1 MKKAS
6 KIYLWT
12 WLVFV
17 VAAVVTVVVAM
28 VAPSHHDLARDPY
41 AIERI
46 VKVDL
51 PEIVEV
57 ESEDNL
63 DRGASRWD
71 VYTHRVQFGDTLS
84 EESIKK
90 FDRLCRTDSLHWL
103 KNAEEG
109 YYRYTAEGGV
119 DELYAIDCVL
129 YRDHAHWDYMVDESE
144 GVFLFVAIYLCGYF
158 GLINIIGNIFI
169 CYGHLLI
176 TKKERR
182 GNC

>member
-6 KIYLWT
+6 KIYLWA
-12 WLVFV
+12 WAVFV
-17 VAAVVTVVVAM
+17 VAAIVAVVVAM
-28 VAPSHHDLARDPY
+28 VVPSHHDLARDPY

-46 VKVDL
+46 VKLDL

-71 VYTHRVQFGDTLS
+71 VYMHRVLFGEALS
-84 EESIKK
+84 VESIKEL
-90 FDRLCRTDSLHWL
+90 DRLCRTDSLHWL

-129 YRDHAHWDYMVDESE
+129 YRDHAHWDYTVDESE
-144 GVFLFVAIYLCGYF
+144 GIFLFVAFYLCGYLLLLW
-158 GLINIIGNIFI
+158 GVALIVIGIVKRIVKN
-169 CYGHLLI
+169 
-176 TKKERR
+176 KK
-182 GNC
+182 

>member
-6 KIYLWT
+6 KIYLWA
-12 WLVFV
+12 WAVFV
-17 VAAVVTVVVAM
+17 VAAIVAVVAVM
-28 VAPSHHDLARDPY
+28 VIPSHHDLARDPY

-51 PEIVEV
+51 PEIVRTEYR
-57 ESEDNL
+57 DNL
-63 DRGASRWD
+63 DRESSRWD
-71 VYTHRVQFGDTLS
+71 VYTHRVQFGEALS

-90 FDRLCRTDSLHWL
+90 LNRLCRTDSLHWQ

-129 YRDHAHWDYMVDESE
+129 YHDHAHWDYTVDESE
-144 GVFLFVAIYLCGYF
+144 GIFLFVAFYLFGYLLLLW
-158 GLINIIGNIFI
+158 GVVLVVIGIVKRIVKN
-169 CYGHLLI
+169 
-176 TKKERR
+176 KRQQQ
-182 GNC
+182 

>member
-6 KIYLWT
+6 KIYLWA
-12 WLVFV
+12 WAVFV
-17 VAAVVTVVVAM
+17 VAAIVAVVAVM
-28 VAPSHHDLARDPY
+28 VIPSHHDLARDPY

-46 VKVDL
+46 VKLDL

-84 EESIKK
+84 EESTKNL
-90 FDRLCRTDSLHWL
+90 DRLCHNDSLHWQ
-103 KNAEEG
+103 KNTEER
-109 YYRYTAEGGV
+109 YYRYTAEGGI

-129 YRDHAHWDYMVDESE
+129 YHNHAYLTYSVDESE
-144 GVFLFVAIYLCGYF
+144 GIFLFVAIYLCVQLMLLWGVA
-158 GLINIIGNIFI
+158 LVVIGIVKRIVKN
-169 CYGHLLI
+169 
-176 TKKERR
+176 KK
-182 GNC
+182 

>member
-1 MKKAS
+1 M
-6 KIYLWT
+6 
-12 WLVFV
+12 
-17 VAAVVTVVVAM
+17 
-28 VAPSHHDLARDPY
+28 ARDPY

-63 DRGASRWD
+63 DRGSSRWD

-90 FDRLCRTDSLHWL
+90 LEWLCRTDGEHWM

-129 YRDHAHWDYMVDESE
+129 YHDHAHWDYTVDESE
-144 GVFLFVAIYLCGYF
+144 GIFLFVAILLCAYLMLLWGVVLVVV
-158 GLINIIGNIFI
+158 GVVKRIIKN
-169 CYGHLLI
+169 
-176 TKKERR
+176 KKQQQ
-182 GNC
+182 

>member
-6 KIYLWT
+6 RIYLWA
-12 WLVFV
+12 WAVFV
-17 VAAVVTVVVAM
+17 VAAIVAVVVAM

-51 PEIVEV
+51 PVIVEV

-63 DRGASRWD
+63 DRGSSRWD
-71 VYTHRVQFGDTLS
+71 VYTHRVQFGEALS

-90 FDRLCRTDSLHWL
+90 LDQRCYTDSLHWQ
-103 KNAEEG
+103 KNHEEA
-109 YYRYTAEGGV
+109 YYRYIAEGGV

-129 YRDHAHWDYMVDESE
+129 YRDHAHWDYTVDESE
-144 GVFLFVAIYLCGYF
+144 GIFLFVAILLCAYLMLLWGVVLVVV
-158 GLINIIGNIFI
+158 GVVKRIIKN
-169 CYGHLLI
+169 
-176 TKKERR
+176 KRQQQ
-182 GNC
+182 

>member
-57 ESEDNL
+57 ESRDNL
-63 DRGASRWD
+63 DRESSRWD
-71 VYTHRVQFGDTLS
+71 VYMHHVLFGDTLS
-84 EESIKK
+84 EERVK
-90 FDRLCRTDSLHWL
+90 DLENLCRVDSLHWR
-103 KNAEEG
+103 KNTEER
-109 YYRYTAEGGV
+109 YYRYTAEGGI
-119 DELYAIDCVL
+119 DELYVIDCVL
-129 YRDHAHWDYMVDESE
+129 CHDHARLTYTVDESE
-144 GVFLFVAIYLCGYF
+144 GIFLFVAILLCAYLMLLWGVV
-158 GLINIIGNIFI
+158 LIVIGIVKRIVKN
-169 CYGHLLI
+169 
-176 TKKERR
+176 KQQQ
-182 GNC
+182 

>member
-6 KIYLWT
+6 KIYLWACVV
-12 WLVFV
+12 L
-17 VAAVVTVVVAM
+17 VAAAIVAVASVM
-28 VAPSHHDLARDPY
+28 VIPSHHDLARDPY

-63 DRGASRWD
+63 DRGSSRWD
-71 VYTHRVQFGDTLS
+71 VYTHTVQFGDTLS

-90 FDRLCRTDSLHWL
+90 LDRLCRTDSQHWL

-129 YRDHAHWDYMVDESE
+129 YHDHARLTYTVDESE
-144 GVFLFVAIYLCGYF
+144 GIFLFVAFYFCGYLLLLL
-158 GLINIIGNIFI
+158 GVVLVVIGIVKRIIKN
-169 CYGHLLI
+169 
-176 TKKERR
+176 KRQQQ
-182 GNC
+182 

>member
-6 KIYLWT
+6 KIYLWA
-12 WLVFV
+12 WVAFV
-17 VAAVVTVVVAM
+17 VAAIVAVVVAM
-28 VAPSHHDLARDPY
+28 VMPSHHDLARAPY

-51 PEIVEV
+51 PEIVRAEYR
-57 ESEDNL
+57 DNL
-63 DRGASRWD
+63 DRESSRWD
-71 VYTHRVQFGDTLS
+71 VYMHRVLFGDTLS

-90 FDRLCRTDSLHWL
+90 LDRLCRTDSLHWL

-129 YRDHAHWDYMVDESE
+129 YRDHAHWDYTVDESE
-144 GVFLFVAIYLCGYF
+144 GIFLFVAILLCAYLMILWGVVLVVV
-158 GLINIIGNIFI
+158 GVVKRIIKN
-169 CYGHLLI
+169 
-176 TKKERR
+176 KR
-182 GNC
+182 

>member
-6 KIYLWT
+6 KIYLWACVV
-12 WLVFV
+12 L
-17 VAAVVTVVVAM
+17 VAAAIVAVVVAM
-28 VAPSHHDLARDPY
+28 VVPSHHDLARDPY

-63 DRGASRWD
+63 DRGASCWD

-90 FDRLCRTDSLHWL
+90 LDRLCHNDSLHWR
-103 KNAEEG
+103 KNTEER
-109 YYRYTAEGGV
+109 YYRYTAEGGI
-119 DELYAIDCVL
+119 DELYAIDCEI
-129 YRDHAHWDYMVDESE
+129 HHDYAYLTYTVDESE
-144 GVFLFVAIYLCGYF
+144 GILLFVAIYLCV
-158 GLINIIGNIFI
+158 
-169 CYGHLLI
+169 HLMLLWGVVLLAI
-176 TKKERR
+176 AVVKRIVKNRQQQ
-182 GNC
+182 

>member
-6 KIYLWT
+6 KIYLWA
-12 WLVFV
+12 WAVFV
-17 VAAVVTVVVAM
+17 IAAIVAVVVAM
-28 VAPSHHDLARDPY
+28 VIPSHHDLARDPY

-46 VKVDL
+46 VKLDL

-71 VYTHRVQFGDTLS
+71 VYTHRVQFGEALS
-84 EESIKK
+84 EESTKNL
-90 FDRLCRTDSLHWL
+90 DRLCRTDSLHWL

-119 DELYAIDCVL
+119 DELYTIDCEIHH
-129 YRDHAHWDYMVDESE
+129 DHAHWDYTVDESE
-144 GVFLFVAIYLCGYF
+144 GIFLFVVIYLCVQLMLLWGVALVVI
-158 GLINIIGNIFI
+158 GIVKRIIKN
-169 CYGHLLI
+169 
-176 TKKERR
+176 KRQQQ
-182 GNC
+182 